1 MSIYI
6 LYIIIFFIG
15 TIIGSFLSVCIYKI
29 PRNVDYIFPQH
40 HIKAYDKK
48 NRYYYFRLILGYL
61 FPLNKFGSFNMRISM
76 LYLFVQVFYGIVFL
90 LLFLTYGITLT
101 FIKFSILC
109 CFLIVIGAIDFYTT
123 DVYSITTYS
132 GIFIGL
138 VFIAVEFFLG
148 KSIIT
153 YLFGG
158 LVAGLILL
166 FIILT
171 TKYIYKREGIGYGD
185 LEICVLIGLYLGSN
199 WGLIA
204 VIFGLVLGGIV
215 GILLLISN
223 RKSNLDEMALG
234 PYLGIAS
241 IIIILWIE
249 PLTEVYLKFLGF

>member
-1 MSIYI
+1 MSICI

-15 TIIGSFLSVCIYKI
+15 TIIGSFLNVCIYKI
-29 PRNVDYIFPQH
+29 PRNTSYIFPQS
-40 HIKAYDKK
+40 HIKAYNEK
-48 NRYYYFRLILGYL
+48 NRYYFLIPIIVYL
-61 FPLNKFGSFNMRISM
+61 FSMDKFRNCNKRISM
-76 LYLFVQVFYGIVFL
+76 LYVFIQIFYGIVFL

-166 FIILT
+166 FIIFT
-171 TKYIYKREGIGYGD
+171 TKYIYKREGMGYGD

-204 VIFGLVLGGIV
+204 VIFGLVLGGFV

-223 RKSNLDEMALG
+223 RKSNLDEMPLG

-241 IIIILWIE
+241 IIITLWIE